1 MTIQKRGS
9 STAQPRLLDDRL
21 AQRDRDRVHARVR
34 LELED
39 RALGVRLDRL
49 GAQPD
54 PARDL
59 LGVEALG
66 EQLED
71 LALAL
76 GQRRVRG
83 RTCVISS
90 AGDSDGST
98 NGLPPATVRI
108 ARSRSSGGE
117 PFIT

>member
-1 MTIQKRGS
+1 M
-9 STAQPRLLDDRL
+9 
-21 AQRDRDRVHARVR
+21 HARVG

-39 RALGVRLDRL
+39 RALGVGLDGL
-49 GAQPD
+49 GAEPD
-54 PARDL
+54 PAGDL

-66 EQLED
+66 QQLED

-76 GQRRVRG
+76 GQRRVG
-83 RTCVISS
+83 AGLVISS

-98 NGLPPATVRI
+98 NGLPAATVRI